1 MDAYTSTR
9 DSRRQTQQDSDAT
22 DVLGQLSM
30 EIGAGLTK
38 SQIVA
43 AMALMRQGVN
53 PSALVAITQELRREA
68 QSSIQPQQQQS
79 RYQYK

>member
-9 DSRRQTQQDSDAT
+9 DSRRQAQQDSQAI
-22 DVLGQLSM
+22 DVLGQLSK

-53 PSALVAITQELRREA
+53 PSALVAITQEL
-68 QSSIQPQQQQS
+68 
-79 RYQYK
+79 

>member
-9 DSRRQTQQDSDAT
+9 DSRRQTQQDSQAI
-22 DVLGQLSM
+22 DVLGQLSK

-53 PSALVAITQELRREA
+53 PSALVAITQEL
-68 QSSIQPQQQQS
+68 
-79 RYQYK
+79 